1 MIKGVLTLILVAEET
16 NLDRSASVLERSTTV
31 SMVVVINLP
40 MWNLALLK
48 SGSLARVS
56 ATSGV
61 HQ

>member
-31 SMVVVINLP
+31 STVVVINLP

>member
-1 MIKGVLTLILVAEET
+1 MIKGVLTLILVTEET
-16 NLDRSASVLERSTTV
+16 NLDRSASVLECSTMV

>member
-1 MIKGVLTLILVAEET
+1 MIKGVLTLILVTEET